1 MRSKV
6 TCTATTRTGELAALL
21 LAQLDL
27 AEIMVVD
34 GPEGLADDLRGAA
47 AAQGYEPRISD
58 GGWPEAA
65 GAELVVIDA
74 VRSGTAR
81 ELAVRCPGA
90 VIVVASDAP
99 ARDVERLLE
108 DSSLPRAR
116 ILGTGVDD
124 AGPATAAA
132 HAVQAADAVLR
143 DRRAMLRCA
152 VLCRGEGGEDG
163 VRRRDVRVGA
173 GGVQE
178 IL

>member
-27 AEIMVVD
+27 ADLVVVD
-34 GPEGLADDLRGAA
+34 GPGGLADDLRTAA
-47 AAQGYEPRISD
+47 GPQGYEPRVRG

-74 VRSGTAR
+74 VHDGTAR

-99 ARDVERLLE
+99 ARDVQRLLE
-108 DSSLPRAR
+108 DSRLPRAR
-116 ILGTGVDD
+116 ILGTGFDG

-143 DRRAMLRCA
+143 DRRAALRCT
-152 VLCRGEGGEDG
+152 VLCRGEGGDEG
-163 VRRRDVRVGA
+163 VRVRDVRVGA
-173 GGVQE
+173 GGVLE